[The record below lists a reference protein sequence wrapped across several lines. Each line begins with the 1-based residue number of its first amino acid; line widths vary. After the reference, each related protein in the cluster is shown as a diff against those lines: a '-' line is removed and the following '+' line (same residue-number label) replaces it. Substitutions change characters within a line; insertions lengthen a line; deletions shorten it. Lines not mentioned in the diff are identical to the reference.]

1 MGFWLLC
8 CQRFW
13 QRLRM
18 RLLRKKPP
26 QTLMQT
32 NPLQKN
38 AQLDEEYRAVIRELD
53 DILASSEV

>member
-1 MGFWLLC
+1 MWLLLC

-13 QRLRM
+13 ERL
-18 RLLRKKPP
+18 RLLRKKQP

-38 AQLDEEYRAVIRELD
+38 PQLDEEYRAVIRELD
-53 DILASSEV
+53 DILAAEV

>member
-1 MGFWLLC
+1 MRLWLLC

-13 QRLRM
+13 ERLRL
-18 RLLRKKPP
+18 RLLRKKLP

-38 AQLDEEYRAVIRELD
+38 PQLDEEYRAVIRELD
-53 DILASSEV
+53 DILTAEV

>member
-1 MGFWLLC
+1 MGFWLLLC

-13 QRLRM
+13 KRL
-18 RLLRKKPP
+18 RLLRKKQP

-38 AQLDEEYRAVIRELD
+38 PQLDEEYRAVIRELD
-53 DILASSEV
+53 DILAAEV